1 MRRGLAFGAA
11 ASGILLFVWWSW
23 APAPAGAD
31 PKQAEASADEGASGE
46 GTSGEEASAE
56 ETSGE
61 EATDPVWANA
71 ACYVC
76 HMTFVREKLSTTH
89 LQEKITCIKCH
100 GLSAGH
106 ANDEDIGATLPDVT
120 YRRDQVNAACRE
132 CHKDHDVPPEQV
144 VARWLERERPAA
156 KAICTDCH
164 GMHKIEQ
171 PEEDESPE

>member
-1 MRRGLAFGAA
+1 MRRGLTFGAA
-11 ASGILLFVWWSW
+11 ASGILLFVWWLW

-31 PKQAEASADEGASGE
+31 PQGREASGDERASGE
-46 GTSGEEASAE
+46 ETSGE

-61 EATDPVWANA
+61 EATDLVWANA

-76 HMTFVREKLSTTH
+76 HITFVREELNTTH

-120 YRRDQVNAACRE
+120 YRRDQVNASCRK
-132 CHKDHDVPPEQV
+132 CHETHNVPPERV
-144 VARWLERERPAA
+144 VARWLKQGRPGPTAV
-156 KAICTDCH
+156 CTDCH
-164 GMHKIEQ
+164 GTHKIEP
-171 PEEDESPE
+171 PEEEQSPE